1 MSTASLERART
12 DTTDLTNTAES
23 AIMGLFAGVV
33 HR

>member
-12 DTTDLTNTAES
+12 DAADLTNTAES
-23 AIMGLFAGVV
+23 AIIALFAGVV